1 MSEQRTQQDSPLQTE
16 RGGTRIEDN
25 SVVSKI
31 AGIAAQEVDGVRMGG
46 GSSQAIGGIL
56 SSVTGGS
63 VGGSSQSRGVSVEVG
78 EVEAAIDVTLTV
90 EYGKS
95 IPQIAQ
101 AVRQNV
107 INRVE
112 NLVGLNV
119 TEVNVAVNDV
129 FFTEQE
135 PAGAGTAPAR
145 ARAATGRA
153 GAEGQVGRTG
163 KVDRTLFGRRS
174 AAGEGRLRQPSP
186 PTGFT
191 RWRPDASWRS
201 QHTVQARR

>member
-1 MSEQRTQQDSPLQTE
+1 MTEDRTEQQRQESPLQTE

-25 SVVSKI
+25 VVSKI
-31 AGIAAQEVDGVRMGG
+31 AGIAAQEVEGVRMGG
-46 GSSQAIGGIL
+46 GTSQAIGGII
-56 SSVTGGS
+56 SSVTGGN
-63 VGGSSQSRGVSVEVG
+63 VGGSGSQSRGVSVEVG

-101 AVRQNV
+101 AVRQNI

-129 FFTEQE
+129 FFPEQE
-135 PAGAGTAPAR
+135 RQQEQERRQRELEQQQAGPEQR
-145 ARAATGRA
+145 VR
-153 GAEGQVGRTG
+153 
-163 KVDRTLFGRRS
+163 
-174 AAGEGRLRQPSP
+174 
-186 PTGFT
+186 
-191 RWRPDASWRS
+191 
-201 QHTVQARR
+201 

>member
-1 MSEQRTQQDSPLQTE
+1 MSEQRTQQQDNPLQTE
-16 RGGTRIEDN
+16 RGGTRIED

-46 GSSQAIGGIL
+46 GISQAIGGIL

-63 VGGSSQSRGVSVEVG
+63 VGSGGQSRGVSVEVG

-101 AVRQNV
+101 AVRQNI

-129 FFTEQE
+129 FFPEQE
-135 PAGAGTAPAR
+135 QQQEQER
-145 ARAATGRA
+145 RQRELEQQQQ
-153 GAEGQVGRTG
+153 AEQEQRVR
-163 KVDRTLFGRRS
+163 
-174 AAGEGRLRQPSP
+174 
-186 PTGFT
+186 
-191 RWRPDASWRS
+191 
-201 QHTVQARR
+201 

>member
-1 MSEQRTQQDSPLQTE
+1 MSEQRTQQQDSPLQTE
-16 RGGTRIEDN
+16 RGGTRIED

-46 GSSQAIGGIL
+46 GTQQAIGGIL

-63 VGGSSQSRGVSVEVG
+63 VGSSGSQSRGVSVEVG

-129 FFTEQE
+129 FFPEQE
-135 PAGAGTAPAR
+135 R
-145 ARAATGRA
+145 QQ
-153 GAEGQVGRTG
+153 EQE
-163 KVDRTLFGRRS
+163 RRQRELEQQQQS
-174 AAGEGRLRQPSP
+174 EQEQRVR
-186 PTGFT
+186 
-191 RWRPDASWRS
+191 
-201 QHTVQARR
+201 

>member
-1 MSEQRTQQDSPLQTE
+1 MSEQRTQQQDSPLQTE
-16 RGGTRIEDN
+16 RGGTRIED

-46 GSSQAIGGIL
+46 GTQQATGGIL
-56 SSVTGGS
+56 SSVTGGN
-63 VGGSSQSRGVSVEVG
+63 VGGSGSQSRGVSVEVG

-129 FFTEQE
+129 FFPEQE
-135 PAGAGTAPAR
+135 QEQR
-145 ARAATGRA
+145 RRELEQQQQ
-153 GAEGQVGRTG
+153 AEQEQRVR
-163 KVDRTLFGRRS
+163 
-174 AAGEGRLRQPSP
+174 
-186 PTGFT
+186 
-191 RWRPDASWRS
+191 
-201 QHTVQARR
+201 

>member
-1 MSEQRTQQDSPLQTE
+1 MSEQRTQQQDSPLQTE
-16 RGGTRIEDN
+16 RGGTRIED

-31 AGIAAQEVDGVRMGG
+31 SGIAAQEVDGVRMGG
-46 GSSQAIGGIL
+46 GTQQAIGGIL
-56 SSVTGGS
+56 SSVTGGN
-63 VGGSSQSRGVSVEVG
+63 VGGSGSQSRGVSVEVG

-129 FFTEQE
+129 FFPEQE
-135 PAGAGTAPAR
+135 QEQR
-145 ARAATGRA
+145 RRELEQQQQ
-153 GAEGQVGRTG
+153 AEQEQRVR
-163 KVDRTLFGRRS
+163 
-174 AAGEGRLRQPSP
+174 
-186 PTGFT
+186 
-191 RWRPDASWRS
+191 
-201 QHTVQARR
+201 